1 MVRRRDD
8 ELVGARGRDRP
19 VVPAAGHVHARRLR
33 RRHQRRPLRRRLPAA
48 VGIGVI
54 GRCADRPPRPGWWV
68 RRAYHTLRSAAI
80 LSVAVL
86 GGTGETPR
94 RPVQHGCPDP
104 YGLAL
109 YIRLSIRA
117 RDARSLRLVYG
128 PTSTGYVVMLLHSMK
143 EQSYVIGFR
152 PRRLETIYP
161 KLACIPVRQYT
172 MTSRPSS
179 YPEALHISRRSS
191 CGFSEPSSLRKSFQ

>member
-1 MVRRRDD
+1 MVRRRVD

-19 VVPAAGHVHARRLR
+19 VVPAAGHVHARGIR
-33 RRHQRRPLRRRLPAA
+33 RRDRRRPLRRRLPAA

-54 GRCADRPPRPGWWV
+54 RRCADRPPRPGRRI

-94 RPVQHGCPDP
+94 RPVQQGCPDP
-104 YGLAL
+104 YGPAL
-109 YIRLSIRA
+109 YARISTQP
-117 RDARSLRLVYG
+117 RDARSMRLVYG

-143 EQSYVIGFR
+143 EPSYIIGFR
-152 PRRLETIYP
+152 PRCLATI
-161 KLACIPVRQYT
+161 
-172 MTSRPSS
+172 
-179 YPEALHISRRSS
+179 
-191 CGFSEPSSLRKSFQ
+191 

>member
-8 ELVGARGRDRP
+8 ELVGARDRDRP

-86 GGTGETPR
+86 GGTGET
-94 RPVQHGCPDP
+94 D
-104 YGLAL
+104 
-109 YIRLSIRA
+109 
-117 RDARSLRLVYG
+117 
-128 PTSTGYVVMLLHSMK
+128 
-143 EQSYVIGFR
+143 
-152 PRRLETIYP
+152 
-161 KLACIPVRQYT
+161 
-172 MTSRPSS
+172 
-179 YPEALHISRRSS
+179 
-191 CGFSEPSSLRKSFQ
+191 RKSTRLNSSHVAISYAVFCLEKKNTA